1 MCGGFSRLRQRHD
14 KVFGTP
20 AFKDKK
26 RQAGTYMV
34 TACRFS
40 MHSGIIR
47 KIHLHDYLYITMR
60 QTSLADFPK
69 PYFLLLNFR
78 FSVYLSFA
86 LSVAEAAFLCVVH
99 GCDGFANVVRTQSK
113 KMSSSLLT
121 PSMTPLK

>member
-1 MCGGFSRLRQRHD
+1 MGALAALDKGMTKSSEHQHLKIKSDRQESC
-14 KVFGTP
+14 KFLPV
-20 AFKDKK
+20 A
-26 RQAGTYMV
+26 
-34 TACRFS
+34 FS

-47 KIHLHDYLYITMR
+47 KIHLYEFLNIPML
-60 QTSLADFPK
+60 QTSLAHFPK

>member
-1 MCGGFSRLRQRHD
+1 MGALAALDKGMTKSSEHQHLKIKIDRQESC
-14 KVFGTP
+14 KFLPV
-20 AFKDKK
+20 A
-26 RQAGTYMV
+26 
-34 TACRFS
+34 FS

-47 KIHLHDYLYITMR
+47 KIHLHGYLYITMR
-60 QTSLADFPK
+60 QTSLAHFPK

-86 LSVAEAAFLCVVH
+86 LSVAEEAFLCVDH

>member
-1 MCGGFSRLRQRHD
+1 MGALAALDKGMTKSSEHQHKKIKSDRQELTWFLP
-14 KVFGTP
+14 V
-20 AFKDKK
+20 A
-26 RQAGTYMV
+26 
-34 TACRFS
+34 FS

-47 KIHLHDYLYITMR
+47 KIHLHGYLYIPMR
-60 QTSLADFPK
+60 QTSLAHFPK

>member
-1 MCGGFSRLRQRHD
+1 
-14 KVFGTP
+14 
-20 AFKDKK
+20 
-26 RQAGTYMV
+26 
-34 TACRFS
+34 

-47 KIHLHDYLYITMR
+47 KIHLYEFLNIPMR
-60 QTSLADFPK
+60 QTSLAHFPK

-113 KMSSSLLT
+113 KMSSLT
-121 PSMTPLK
+121 VAAGIKHERISAVVISYMYIPGTRINIP

>member
-1 MCGGFSRLRQRHD
+1 MGALAALDKGMTKSSEHQHLKIKSDRQELTWFLP
-14 KVFGTP
+14 V
-20 AFKDKK
+20 A
-26 RQAGTYMV
+26 
-34 TACRFS
+34 FS
-40 MHSGIIR
+40 MHSGIIQ

-78 FSVYLSFA
+78 FSIYLSFA